1 MKYKLT
7 ENTIQ
12 YNGKTLYQIQAL
24 KSFDH
29 VKKGELGGWIENE
42 SNLSHEGNCWVYGD
56 AQVYGKAWVGDN
68 AQVFGYAQVYGKA
81 WVYEDVHVYGD
92 AKIHGNAKVYGN
104 AQVFDNAQVF
114 NNAQVY
120 GNAWVFSN
128 AQVYGNAKVFDDS
141 EVSHGEF
148 SEDLYYRIYGHEDEQ
163 IVYSENF
170 EGTLVQI
177 QYKNQTFKLNKRLKS
192 KFTIEKAL
200 QLYKISKT
208 DQDLLEGLL

>member
-92 AKIHGNAKVYGN
+92 AKIHGNAKISGN
-104 AQVFDNAQVF
+104 AQI
-114 NNAQVY
+114 Y
-120 GNAWVFSN
+120 GDTKVSGKVRIF
-128 AQVYGNAKVFDDS
+128 GNS

-148 SEDLYYRIYGHEDEQ
+148 SENLYYRIYGHEDEQ

-208 DQDLLEGLL
+208 DNDLLEGLL